1 MIVPTKREG
10 SIPSRPQ
17 FLRPQ
22 SSSCRT
28 NIAYENDV
36 ESFHLY
42 LWPVDARDGGGAT
55 IAYITE
61 TYTDRFLQ
69 VNIPKTR
76 RTYCKGQCKKHSQ
89 HKVTQ
94 YKAGK
99 ASLFAQGKRRYDR
112 KQSGYGGQTKPVFHK
127 KAKTTKKVVLRLECT
142 QCKTKAQLALK
153 RCKHFELGGDKKTK
167 GAALVF

>member
-1 MIVPTKREG
+1 MPTVAIQLEAIWRFWIEDELGTKLRTQQT
-10 SIPSRPQ
+10 SIRHH
-17 FLRPQ
+17 
-22 SSSCRT
+22 RT
-28 NIAYENDV
+28 YMMEI
-36 ESFHLY
+36 
-42 LWPVDARDGGGAT
+42 R
-55 IAYITE
+55 
-61 TYTDRFLQ
+61 
-69 VNIPKTR
+69 VNVPKTR
-76 RTYCKGQCKKHSQ
+76 KTYCKGKSCKKHTQ

-142 QCKTKAQLALK
+142 VCKTKAQLALK